1 MVSRTART
9 NQESADSPRESAKR
23 PERSRKVAK
32 PERVKDAPETQLIQ
46 GDSGENAASW
56 MVVRDGVDP
65 STSGFSDRR
74 STD

>member
-1 MVSRTART
+1 MLLATLRRAE
-9 NQESADSPRESAKR
+9 ESANSPRESAKR
-23 PERSRKVAK
+23 REKSRNVAK
-32 PERVKDAPETQLIQ
+32 PRKPRTHPETQLAQ
-46 GDSGENAASW
+46 GVSGNDATRW